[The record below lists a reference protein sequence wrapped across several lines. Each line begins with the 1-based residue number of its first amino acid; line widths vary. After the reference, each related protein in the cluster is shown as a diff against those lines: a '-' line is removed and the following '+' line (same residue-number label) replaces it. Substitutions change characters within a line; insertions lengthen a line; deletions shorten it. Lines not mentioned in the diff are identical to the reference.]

1 MSKQLIFTLILFM
14 LGLPMVYSQA
24 RLKPTQRYS
33 SGETVYG
40 ARAGVKTIIPQGW
53 LGMLPRDTELFLL
66 MPLDGSNGEIYVTV
80 SGNLSIED
88 RKANWLSGLDLGNGN
103 VLRSDGNFT
112 DRNGNLSSFLKLDQ
126 KTSTDRGYIETVCGP
141 YGVCLTV
148 MLFGGEAGFD
158 KVQQA
163 VYSFIDNIQWQEP
176 SDKDD
181 YADFDWNEFLSG
193 KHLLNYDYVPNAK
206 AENDIWLCSDGSF
219 TTKLKRSG
227 LLKDQAKQYKGTKSG
242 TWETSSVGA
251 SGVLILNYKKLDPL
265 KVSLKIEGEQIYL
278 NEKRHFVMKSS
289 VCE

>member
-24 RLKPTQRYS
+24 KLKPSQRYS
-33 SGETVYG
+33 SGEVVYG
-40 ARAGVKTIIPQGW
+40 ARAGVKTVIPQGW

-66 MPLDGSNGEIYVTV
+66 MPVDGSNGEIYVTV
-80 SGNLSIED
+80 SGNLNKEE

-103 VLRSDGNFT
+103 VLRSDGNFM

-148 MLFGGEAGFD
+148 TLLGGEAGFD
-158 KVQQA
+158 KLQEA
-163 VYSFIDNIQWQEP
+163 VYYFIDNIKWQEP
-176 SDKDD
+176 SNKGD
-181 YADFDWNEFLSG
+181 YDDFDWNEFLSG

-206 AENDIWLCSDGSF
+206 AENDIWLCSDGTF

-227 LLKDQAKQYKGTKSG
+227 LLKDQAKEYKGTKTG
-242 TWETSSVGA
+242 TWETSSVGQ

-265 KVSLKIEGEQIYL
+265 KVSLKIDDEQIYL